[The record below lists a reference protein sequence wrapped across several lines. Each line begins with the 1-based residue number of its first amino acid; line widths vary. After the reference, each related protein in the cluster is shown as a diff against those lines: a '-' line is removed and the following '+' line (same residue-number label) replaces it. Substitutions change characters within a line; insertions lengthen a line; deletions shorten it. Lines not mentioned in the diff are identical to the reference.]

1 MTNTPGSAGAPREA
15 AGPLILGLVVNPI
28 AGMGG
33 RPGLKGTD
41 GEAILHLAEEAGVL
55 PMAPALALQAMEEL
69 LPLRDRLLV
78 LTAGGDMGE
87 NACRQ
92 AGLDYRVVHGPGA
105 HTTAEDT
112 VLAAKAIREG
122 GARLL
127 LFAGGDGT
135 ARDVYRA
142 VGSGFPALGIP
153 AGVKIHSPV
162 YGNSPAQAGRLA
174 ALFLGGA
181 PLPLRQ
187 EEVLDLDEAALRE
200 DRIVTSLYGY
210 LTVPYKATHLQNKKA
225 PSPLGEEA
233 ARRAI
238 GLDVADHMKEDV
250 LYLLGPGTTTLA
262 VAQAL
267 GLSGSLM
274 GVDVIENRRM
284 IARDVGETRLLE
296 LLAGRQAVLVV
307 TPTGGQGFLLGRGNQ
322 QLSPRVLREIGPK
335 NLLVLCT
342 EGKLATLGGRPL
354 MVYTGDEA
362 LDRDLAGI
370 YRVKSGYGMD
380 LMVRVVRA

>member
-1 MTNTPGSAGAPREA
+1 
-15 AGPLILGLVVNPI
+15 LGLVVNPI

-41 GEAILHLAEEAGVL
+41 GDAILHLAEEAGAV

-69 LPLRDRLLV
+69 APLRDRLLV
-78 LTAGGDMGE
+78 LTAGGVMGE
-87 NACRQ
+87 LACRQ
-92 AGLDYRVVHGPGA
+92 AGLRCRVVHMPGA
-105 HTTAEDT
+105 HTTAGDT
-112 VLAAKAIREG
+112 VLAAQAIRDG

-162 YGNSPAQAGRLA
+162 YGNSPARAGRLA

-181 PLPLRQ
+181 SLPLKQ

-284 IARDVGETRLLE
+284 IAKDVGETRLLE
-296 LLAGRQAVLVV
+296 LLAGRKAVLVV

-322 QLSPRVLREIGPK
+322 QLSPRVLREIGRE
-335 NLLVLCT
+335 NLLILCT
-342 EGKLATLGGRPL
+342 EGKLAALGGRPL
-354 MVYTGDEA
+354 LVYTGDGE
-362 LDRDLAGI
+362 LDGDLAGI

-380 LMVRVVRA
+380 LMVRVVPA